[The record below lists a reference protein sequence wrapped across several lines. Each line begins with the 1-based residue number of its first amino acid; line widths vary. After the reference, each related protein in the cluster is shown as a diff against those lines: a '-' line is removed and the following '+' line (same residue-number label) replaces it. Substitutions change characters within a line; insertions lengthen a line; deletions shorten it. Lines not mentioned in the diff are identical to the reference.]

1 MAENKQGDA
10 RSSGHGRGPI
20 LVAVD
25 FSAHSEAALL
35 LASDLADGLDVR
47 LVVLH
52 VVHDPLNMPGY
63 YARKA
68 INKKTLTRMEDVAG
82 EMLDA
87 FLAEAKK
94 KHPQRQ
100 ALQKP
105 ELLLVRGI
113 PVTRILQVAQKQKA
127 GLLVLGSKGI
137 TGLRHLLLGS
147 VAEQVVS
154 LARLPV
160 TIVKGLEKG

>member
-1 MAENKQGDA
+1 MAEQKQGDA
-10 RSSGHGRGPI
+10 KPHAAVRGPI
-20 LVAVD
+20 LVPVD
-25 FSAHSEAALL
+25 FSDYSEAALL
-35 LASDLADGLDVR
+35 LASDLAAGLGTR
-47 LVVLH
+47 LVILH

-63 YARKA
+63 YARMA
-68 INKKTLTRMEDVAG
+68 RKKTLTRMEDIAG

-100 ALQKP
+100 ALHKA
-105 ELLLVRGI
+105 ELLLVKGI

-127 GLLVLGSKGI
+127 SVLVMGSKGI

-160 TIVKGLEKG
+160 TIVKERGKG